1 MKFFFVILLLSLSM
15 ASVVVGQKS
24 SSKMGKEAVEK
35 MLQELCKEI
44 LTKEKPRYYYGLQ
57 FAKFCESAYEHKI
70 HKLRLKRNAA
80 QSMVDNKEYFLNNYN
95 KHMKYLFRNLRSI
108 NKNKQITI

>member
-1 MKFFFVILLLSLSM
+1 MKLFIITLLLTLSL
-15 ASVVVGQKS
+15 ASLVASQKS

-70 HKLRLKRNAA
+70 HKLRLRRNTA
-80 QSMVDNKEYFLNNYN
+80 QQMVDKKEYFLENYN
-95 KHMKYLFRNLRSI
+95 IHMKKLFRNLRSI
-108 NKNKQITI
+108 NKNKQISV